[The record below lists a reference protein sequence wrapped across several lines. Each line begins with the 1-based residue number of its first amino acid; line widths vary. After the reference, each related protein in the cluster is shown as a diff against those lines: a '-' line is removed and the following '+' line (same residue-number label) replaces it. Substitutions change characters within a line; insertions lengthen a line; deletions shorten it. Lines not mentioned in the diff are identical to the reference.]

1 MRGDSPKVLMA
12 KPGLDG
18 HWRGIV
24 VVSMALR
31 DAGME
36 VVYGGNMTPQEI
48 AEAAIQEDVDIV
60 GLSILAPGHMR
71 LIGETLDA
79 LKRRGI
85 DHIMVVAG
93 GAIPEED
100 VSPLKEIG
108 VAEIFRPG
116 SALEDIVAFF
126 RQAGRRPPATASP
139 RLPESSKPA

>member
-1 MRGDSPKVLMA
+1 MNANGPKVLMA

-18 HWRGIV
+18 HWRGII

-36 VVYGGNMTPQEI
+36 VVYGGNMTPAEI

-71 LIGETLDA
+71 LISETLDA
-79 LKRRGI
+79 LSQRGME
-85 DHIMVVAG
+85 HIRLVVG

-100 VSPLKEIG
+100 VAPLTERG
-108 VAEIFRPG
+108 VAKVFRPG
-116 SALEDIVAFF
+116 TALEDIVAFF
-126 RQAGRRPPATASP
+126 RQLSVRSPAAAFG
-139 RLPESSKPA
+139 EAFGKGKPA

>member
-71 LIGETLDA
+71 LIGETVDA
-79 LKRRGI
+79 LKRRGME
-85 DHIMVVAG
+85 HIMVVAG

-100 VSPLKEIG
+100 VTPLKAIG

-116 SALEDIVAFF
+116 SALADIVAFF
-126 RQAGRRPPATASP
+126 RLAGRRQPATERQGLSGGNGSA
-139 RLPESSKPA
+139 

>member
-1 MRGDSPKVLMA
+1 MRGNSPKVLMA

-79 LKRRGI
+79 LRRRGI

-100 VSPLKEIG
+100 VQPLKELG

-126 RQAGRRPPATASP
+126 RQAASRPSATDRQGVP
-139 RLPESSKPA
+139 GSKPA

>member
-79 LKRRGI
+79 LRHRGI

-100 VSPLKEIG
+100 VSPLREIG

-126 RQAGRRPPATASP
+126 RQAGRRPPGNRKSETP
-139 RLPESSKPA
+139 

>member
-1 MRGDSPKVLMA
+1 MRGNSPKVLMA

-79 LKRRGI
+79 LRRRGI

-100 VSPLKEIG
+100 VQPLKELG
-108 VAEIFRPG
+108 VTEIFRPG

-126 RQAGRRPPATASP
+126 RQAASRPSATDRQGVP
-139 RLPESSKPA
+139 GSKPA